1 MERNCQL
8 FFDFNTQ
15 QNLSFKTILSTPH
28 LNLSAHTFAVYTLPF
43 DRISSIL
50 DLLASDE
57 AATHDLLVLDW
68 INQTI
73 VNLEWQ
79 LNKNHRLAAQRLST
93 LLWHW
98 IAQQLPQQ
106 IHNAQQLDCGHC
118 QLCHWKP
125 TSFWQP
131 SQPVSS
137 LSSSSSSSSSS
148 ARSRYCQMS
157 PYPRP
162 SNPIPLTSTS
172 TTAPLPFPPLTTHS
186 GQVYPCTY
194 FEANAAD
201 CLCHLQTIL
210 EERQW
215 GTVNEGCD

>member
-68 INQTI
+68 IDQTI

-118 QLCHWKP
+118 QLCHWQP

-137 LSSSSSSSSSS
+137 LSSSSSSSSSL
-148 ARSRYCQMS
+148 ARSRYCQ
-157 PYPRP
+157 
-162 SNPIPLTSTS
+162 IPLTLDRLTQFPWL
-172 TTAPLPFPPLTTHS
+172 PLPLLHLCLFHHWPLTQAKST
-186 GQVYPCTY
+186 P
-194 FEANAAD
+194 A
-201 CLCHLQTIL
+201 LIL
-210 EERQW
+210 KQMQLIVFATCRPFWRKDNGELSLSL
-215 GTVNEGCD
+215 